1 MESDRLP
8 VATVRGWLCLGWRG
22 GGGGRG
28 GGAVR
33 GLTTGTQ
40 SGVGP

>member
-1 MESDRLP
+1 MTGCQWPQS
-8 VATVRGWLCLGWRG
+8 G
-22 GGGGRG
+22 GGYVWGGEVEGEGG